1 MSDDTGDG
9 VDSDSD
15 GTLDPNATLVADVT
29 DGSLTL
35 NPDGSFT
42 YTPDPGFN
50 GTDSFTYTV
59 TDDDGA
65 TSNVAT
71 VTLTVTDVND
81 PPVATDNDYTTDED
95 TRRWWQRRH

>member
-1 MSDDTGDG
+1 M
-9 VDSDSD
+9 
-15 GTLDPNATLVADVT
+15 
-29 DGSLTL
+29 TL
-35 NPDGSFT
+35 NADGRFT

-95 TRRWWQRRH
+95 TAATGNVVIDDTGDGVDQ